1 MKVSSHEFIVV
12 KIVGVSDLG
21 SLEWEDICGLG
32 GFIERRAERE
42 TWG

>member
-1 MKVSSHEFIVV
+1 MKVSSHLIVV
-12 KIVGVSDLG
+12 EIVGVSDLG